1 MNKFPTLFTFT
12 YFHSLAGYCFVLQIF
27 LLRRGVYL
35 NLDSD
40 NTLDL
45 PNQPIFCHGYKQYL
59 GVGGAGWLVCCW
71 VPVLGNGNFISQ
83 GLFFYI
89 CPAFG
94 VCVFTEIREYM
105 EICRQVYSM
114 RSYIA
119 YLLYRLQSQ
128 SHPLEGVV
136 VAVEVV
142 AFSEFTK
149 NNIVVI
155 LRNCGV

>member
-45 PNQPIFCHGYKQYL
+45 PNQPIFCHVYKQYL
-59 GVGGAGWLVCCW
+59 GVAVVLAGWFAVGSLCW
-71 VPVLGNGNFISQ
+71 EMEISFHRGYSFIFA
-83 GLFFYI
+83 LHF
-89 CPAFG
+89 
-94 VCVFTEIREYM
+94 VCVYLQRYANIWRLLDRYILCDPILPTFYTDYRASRIHSREWW
-105 EICRQVYSM
+105 V
-114 RSYIA
+114 
-119 YLLYRLQSQ
+119 
-128 SHPLEGVV
+128 
-136 VAVEVV
+136 VEVV
-142 AFSEFTK
+142 AVSEFTK

>member
-59 GVGGAGWLVCCW
+59 GVDGAGWL
-71 VPVLGNGNFISQ
+71 LGPCAGKWKFH
-83 GLFFYI
+83 FT
-89 CPAFG
+89 G
-94 VCVFTEIREYM
+94 VI
-105 EICRQVYSM
+105 
-114 RSYIA
+114 
-119 YLLYRLQSQ
+119 LLYLPCILCVYLQRYANIWRL
-128 SHPLEGVV
+128 VDRY
-136 VAVEVV
+136 
-142 AFSEFTK
+142 
-149 NNIVVI
+149 I
-155 LRNCGV
+155 LCDPILPTFYTDYRASRIHSREWWWLWRW

>member
-1 MNKFPTLFTFT
+1 MRFLADKQCQAGCDKGRTLTRTGMLARNERDEENLRMNKFPTLFTFT

-59 GVGGAGWLVCCW
+59 GVGGAGWLVCCS

-89 CPAFG
+89 CPAFC
-94 VCVFTEIREYM
+94 VCI
-105 EICRQVYSM
+105 
-114 RSYIA
+114 
-119 YLLYRLQSQ
+119 YRDTRIY
-128 SHPLEGVV
+128 GDW
-136 VAVEVV
+136 
-142 AFSEFTK
+142 
-149 NNIVVI
+149 
-155 LRNCGV
+155 

>member
-89 CPAFG
+89 CPAFC
-94 VCVFTEIREYM
+94 VCIYRDTRIYGDWQTGRYILCDPILPTFYTDYRASRIHSREWW
-105 EICRQVYSM
+105 V
-114 RSYIA
+114 
-119 YLLYRLQSQ
+119 
-128 SHPLEGVV
+128 
-136 VAVEVV
+136 VEVV
-142 AFSEFTK
+142 AVSEFTK